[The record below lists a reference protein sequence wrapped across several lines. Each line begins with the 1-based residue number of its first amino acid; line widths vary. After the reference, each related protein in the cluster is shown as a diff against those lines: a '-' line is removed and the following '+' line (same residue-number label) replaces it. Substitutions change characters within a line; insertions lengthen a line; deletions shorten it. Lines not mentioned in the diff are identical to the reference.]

1 MSLLEK
7 IPFLSKFSI
16 DDIEEKLD
24 LFRKYQHYLY
34 ISINLIIL
42 TQLYFSI
49 IAPEFSSYEKERQ
62 KLTQLKT
69 LYENTKEKAR
79 DEQSIQSEIS
89 TLSDSLRIKQK
100 VFFTS
105 DEIKKFSFTEI
116 NNICKYFDLKLN
128 SINLKKNA
136 LVKEK
141 VSSSPLILE
150 FTGDFFNIMDFIYKL
165 ETYQKI
171 ISVDSISMRTASIDP
186 IILRVSMTINL
197 HTITKS

>member
-69 LYENTKEKAR
+69 LYENKKEKAR

-141 VSSSPLILE
+141 VSSSPLVLE

-171 ISVDSISMRTASIDP
+171 ISVDSLSMRTASIDP

>member
-141 VSSSPLILE
+141 VSSSPLVLE

>member
-49 IAPEFSSYEKERQ
+49 IAPQFSIYEKERQ

-69 LYENTKEKAR
+69 LYENKKEKAR

-136 LVKEK
+136 LAKEK
-141 VSSSPLILE
+141 VSSSPLVLE

-165 ETYQKI
+165 ETYPKI
-171 ISVDSISMRTASIDP
+171 ISVDSLSMRTASIDP

>member
-16 DDIEEKLD
+16 DEIEEKLD

-49 IAPEFSSYEKERQ
+49 IAPEFSSYEKEKQ

-69 LYENTKEKAR
+69 LYENKKEKAR

-100 VFFTS
+100 VFFTT

-141 VSSSPLILE
+141 VSSSPLVLE

-171 ISVDSISMRTASIDP
+171 ISVDSLSMRTASVDP